1 MLRRSIETAFHWLR
15 NVPNIPSST
24 PNEEATMGLTNS
36 FNAVLVGAA
45 FAFVALMLFI

>member
-1 MLRRSIETAFHWLR
+1 MSLISLVNTE
-15 NVPNIPSST
+15 
-24 PNEEATMGLTNS
+24 EEAIMGLTNS